1 MKIEHHGDSDT
12 VGEANDIISLMLGA
26 TRQLE
31 SLFKAAE
38 ARARSDAPPAPSADY
53 PLVAAA
59 LGLISFRR
67 SLKRWSRHAINDCQ
81 RKQPSP
87 VDLSTDGVSLR

>member
-1 MKIEHHGDSDT
+1 MTAERHGESDA

-31 SLFKAAE
+31 TFFEAAE
-38 ARARSDAPPAPSADY
+38 ARARSASPALSADD

-59 LGLISFRR
+59 LGLMSFRR
-67 SLKRWSRHAINDCQ
+67 SLKRWRLHAINDRQ
-81 RKQPSP
+81 WKQTPP
-87 VDLSTDGVSLR
+87 VDSSAGGVSLR